1 MMRRLK
7 REMGDKYKKYF
18 VYMYEILNKIKNIL
32 KSRCSQVE
40 INFKYMGNFYL
51 KITWQFF
58 KSHSPA
64 LESW

>member
-1 MMRRLK
+1 
-7 REMGDKYKKYF
+7 
-18 VYMYEILNKIKNIL
+18 MYEILNKIKNIL
-32 KSRCSQVE
+32 KFICSQEE

-51 KITWQFF
+51 KITSQFL